1 LELAWAMTIHR
12 VQGLS
17 MDRAV
22 IDLDPD
28 IFAHGQAYVALS
40 RVRSL
45 AGVLLSNFCEVSLR
59 KTSAKVLLE
68 YARLRNMLKR
78 DTCVRVSLHVYYLFS
93 DSEFVNGCFPA
104 HPLNINP

>member
-1 LELAWAMTIHR
+1 VSITTATSRFLDKTKRHYLER
-12 VQGLS
+12 VLLRACKGNDHPSRTGLS

-22 IDLDPD
+22 IDLGPD
-28 IFAHGQAYVALS
+28 IFAHDQAYVALS

-68 YARLRNMLKR
+68 YARLRNML
-78 DTCVRVSLHVYYLFS
+78 
-93 DSEFVNGCFPA
+93 
-104 HPLNINP
+104 